1 MRENRWN
8 PLAGA
13 ASVTRR
19 QVTKSAGALGLL
31 AVIAPACATAR
42 SSEENGM
49 ADTIITNARV
59 TTLDRANPEGQA
71 VAVRDGLN
79 QAVGPRDESM
89 QLAHHRT
96 QVIHAGGRRVIPG
109 HNERQTPPIRGRLT
123 HKHRTR

>member
-31 AVIAPACATAR
+31 AFIAPACATAR

-49 ADTIITNARV
+49 AETIITNARV

-71 VAVRDGLN
+71 VAVRDGLI
-79 QAVGPRDESM
+79 QAVGPRDEIM
-89 QLAHHRT
+89 RLADRRT
-96 QVIHAGGRRVIPG
+96 RVIDAGGRREIG
-109 HNERQTPPIRGRLT
+109 RASGRERVCQYV
-123 HKHRTR
+123 

>member
-31 AVIAPACATAR
+31 AFIAPACATAR

-49 ADTIITNARV
+49 AETIITNARV

-71 VAVRDGLN
+71 VAVRDGLI
-79 QAVGPRDESM
+79 QAVGPRDEIM
-89 QLAHHRT
+89 RLADRRT
-96 QVIHAGGRRVIPG
+96 RVIAAGGRRVLPG
-109 HNERQTPPIRGRLT
+109 QIGRASGRGRGCQYV
-123 HKHRTR
+123 